1 MKTDYRIHAIRF
13 FILFI
18 AALLLASCAAS
29 PVAKKPTPVRP
40 VEEYVKPD
48 ANYPSKE
55 VYDPWEGF
63 NRNVYKFN
71 AKFDDYVYLP
81 VVNAYEFV
89 TPKIVRTGVSNFLDN
104 IGELDNLVN
113 SVLQL
118 NFEKSGITVGRFVVN
133 TTLGIGGLIDTATEF
148 GLPRQNEDFGQ
159 TLGYWGAGEGPFIVL
174 PILGPSNL
182 RDTAGIAVDAATF
195 AFIDPLNVDHNPELG
210 AAHTGANA
218 VDKRYGNNFRYFESG
233 SPFEYELIRLFYS
246 RGRKV
251 LIDN

>member
-1 MKTDYRIHAIRF
+1 MED
-13 FILFI
+13 
-18 AALLLASCAAS
+18 
-29 PVAKKPTPVRP
+29 
-40 VEEYVKPD
+40 
-48 ANYPSKE
+48 SKDF
-55 VYDPWEGF
+55 DPWEGF

-89 TPKIVRTGVSNFLDN
+89 TPKIVRTGVSNVLDN
-104 IGELDNLVN
+104 IAELENLAN
-113 SVLQL
+113 SILQL
-118 NFEKSGITVGRFVVN
+118 NFEKSAITAGRIVLN
-133 TTLGIGGLIDTATEF
+133 TIWGVGGLFDAATDI

-182 RDTAGIAVDAATF
+182 RDTAGIAADAATF
-195 AFIDPLNVDHNPELG
+195 SFIDPLNVDHNTELG
-210 AAHTGANA
+210 AAHTGTNA
-218 VDKRYGNNFRYFESG
+218 VDKRYRNNFRYFESG